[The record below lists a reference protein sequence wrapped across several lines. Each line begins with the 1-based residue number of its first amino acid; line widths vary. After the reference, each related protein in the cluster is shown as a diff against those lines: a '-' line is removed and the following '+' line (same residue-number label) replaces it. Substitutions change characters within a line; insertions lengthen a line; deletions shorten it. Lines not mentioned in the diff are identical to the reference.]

1 MTDPAFTI
9 LLAVHRPPALLPFA
23 IRSVLAQERQDF
35 ELFVIC
41 DGAPPETAACAAD
54 FAQRDSRIKVFAHPK
69 GERNGEAYRHQALR
83 QARGRFVCHIGDD
96 DLWLPNHL
104 SEMESLLTDV
114 DFGNLLHVEVDT
126 DGEVALV
133 AGNLANPQT
142 RQRMLERTFNIFGLT
157 VAGYRL
163 SAYRALP
170 VGWSPAPPG
179 LASDLHMW
187 RRFLAQS
194 DLLFGTRSAVTSV
207 KFAASSRS
215 GWTMEQRAVEMAAWA
230 GKLSTPGSE
239 AAVVR
244 KAFHRLNVM
253 YDDTHREAN
262 RLQAMLQDRGQQVAR
277 LRDKLRALRSTWSW
291 RLTRPIRKLARLLR
305 GKTKD

>member
-9 LLAVHRPPALLPFA
+9 LLPVHRPPALLPFA
-23 IRSVLAQERQDF
+23 VASVQAQERQDF
-35 ELFVIC
+35 ELFIIC
-41 DGAPPETAACAAD
+41 DGAPPETVACAEELAG
-54 FAQRDSRIKVFAHPK
+54 RDSRIRVFAHPK
-69 GERNGEAYRHQALR
+69 GARSGEAYRHQAL
-83 QARGRFVCHIGDD
+83 QFAQGRYVCHIGDD

-114 DFGNLLHVEVDT
+114 DFGNLLHVEADT

-133 AGNLANPQT
+133 AGDLANPQT

-157 VAGYRL
+157 VGGYRL

-187 RRFLAQS
+187 RRFLAQG
-194 DLLFGTRSAVTSV
+194 DLRFGTRSAVTSV
-207 KFAASSRS
+207 KFAASCRS
-215 GWTMEQRAVEMAAWA
+215 GWTMEQRALEMAAWVE
-230 GKLSTPGSE
+230 KLATPGGE

-262 RLQAMLQDRGQQVAR
+262 RLQALLQDRGQQVAR
-277 LRDKLRALRSTWSW
+277 LRGKLRALRGNWSW
-291 RLTRPIRKLARLLR
+291 RLTRPVRKLARLLR
-305 GKTKD
+305 GKT

>member
-9 LLAVHRPPALLPFA
+9 LLPVHRPPALLPFA
-23 IRSVLAQERQDF
+23 IGSVLAQERQDF

-41 DGAPPETAACAAD
+41 DGTPPETVACAAD
-54 FAQRDSRIKVFAHPK
+54 FARRDNRIKVFAHPK
-69 GERNGEAYRHQALR
+69 GERNGEAYRHLALLE
-83 QARGRFVCHIGDD
+83 ARGRFVCHIGDD

-104 SEMESLLTDV
+104 SEMASLLTDV

-133 AGNLANPQT
+133 AGDLANPQT

-157 VAGYRL
+157 VGGYRL

-187 RRFLAQS
+187 RRFLTQGG
-194 DLLFGTRSAVTSV
+194 LRFGTRSVVTSV
-207 KFAASSRS
+207 KFAASCRS
-215 GWTMEQRAVEMAAWA
+215 GWTMEQRAVEMAAWVE
-230 GKLSTPGSE
+230 KLATPGSE
-239 AAVVR
+239 AAVAR
-244 KAFHRLNVM
+244 QAFHRLNVM
-253 YDDTHREAN
+253 HDATHREAN
-262 RLQAMLQDRGQQVAR
+262 RLQAMLQHRSQQVAR
-277 LRDKLRALRSTWSW
+277 LRGKLRAMRRTWSW
-291 RLTRPIRKLARLLR
+291 RLTRPFRKLARLFGR
-305 GKTKD
+305 